1 MCAKPENLNDIDSFW
16 DLNELLPKKRPVTP
30 IPRNLNTDTVEVS
43 IESAEKAVIGA
54 PVPKVD
60 TARRLNEI
68 PLRQRAEEYRSKPLD
83 PYLIYKPESRLIKHV
98 EVSAWNNRFNF
109 YENFL
114 TDAKRIWNRTA
125 EKCEHTPFFSY
136 IPQYSQLRYPQMKWY
151 LWWRENVRGGIY
163 LKSDF
168 CYVLLYIYEILN
180 CTDLI
185 PPEAGVVKLCD
196 IWLNYRDDHRRLD
209 RYMVEWL
216 CDYCL
221 INKLPCPTARLKPIL
236 AEIGELAALKEFYM
250 DFSDTDGLTDSI
262 FAYSA
267 HDFKNSRYITDEN
280 REFFE
285 VHMKGAVTVAA
296 SLILSNPEDC
306 DLFGAD
312 YRITRVSYESALCA
326 YSAKRSIAVE
336 YTSYTRSPK
345 FRFIATDIVKY
356 CENRIRAALGIRP
369 HLKADGLSA
378 FLKAQLD
385 RYFSVNLPIP
395 KRGTQHT
402 EESAVP
408 AYEKLYEPT
417 ATEFSLTHALEIE
430 KESWDTTEL
439 LTSAFEEEAIRD
451 KVPEPIQPE
460 VKPAP
465 ILQEIPDELDE
476 FHELI
481 LSLDEE
487 YTEILR
493 ALLVGDKN
501 GFSSVVNR
509 MGALPDGVIDK
520 INEAA
525 FDLIGDVVI
534 EPYGDSYRLIPDY
547 KGEFARWLN

>member
-1 MCAKPENLNDIDSFW
+1 MCAKPENLSDIDSFW

-30 IPRNLNTDTVEVS
+30 AFRNINTDTVEISVDT
-43 IESAEKAVIGA
+43 AEKAETG
-54 PVPKVD
+54 VPIPKAD
-60 TARRLNEI
+60 TARRLNEL

-83 PYLIYKPESRLIKHV
+83 PYLIYKPESRLIKHI

-114 TDAKRIWNRTA
+114 TDAKRLWNRTA
-125 EKCEHTPFFSY
+125 EECEHTPFFSY

-151 LWWRENVRGGIY
+151 LWWRENVRSGVY

-185 PPEAGVVKLCD
+185 APEVGITRLCD
-196 IWLNYRDDHRRLD
+196 IWLNYRDDYRRLD

-221 INKLPCPTARLKPIL
+221 IHKLPCPTARLKPIL
-236 AEIGELAALKEFYM
+236 SEIGEIASLKEFYM
-250 DFSDTDGLTDSI
+250 DFSDTDGLADSI
-262 FAYSA
+262 LGYSA
-267 HDFKNSRYITDEN
+267 HNLKKSRYVTEEN
-280 REFFE
+280 RKIFE
-285 VHMKGAVTVAA
+285 KHMNRAITAA
-296 SLILSNPEDC
+296 AELILSKPEDC
-306 DLFGAD
+306 DLYGTD

-369 HLKADGLSA
+369 RLKAEGLSA
-378 FLKAQLD
+378 ALKAHID
-385 RYFSVNLPIP
+385 RYFNANLPIP
-395 KRGTQHT
+395 KRVAQST
-402 EESAVP
+402 EDIVIP

-417 ATEFSLTHALEIE
+417 ATEFSLSHALEIE

-439 LTSAFEEEAIRD
+439 LTSAFEDETEIEAI
-451 KVPEPIQPE
+451 PETAKEALPE
-460 VKPAP
+460 MP
-465 ILQEIPDELDE
+465 ETSSDDDE
-476 FHELI
+476 FHALM
-481 LSLDEE
+481 LSLDKE
-487 YTEILR
+487 YIEILR
-493 ALLVGDKN
+493 TLYAGDKM
-501 GFSSVVNR
+501 GFNAAVR
-509 MGALPDGVIDK
+509 RIGALQDGVIDK

-525 FDLIGDVVI
+525 FDLIGDIII

-547 KGEFARWLN
+547 EGEITRWLN